1 MITRIH
7 GIILAGGKGQRMS
20 GMDKGL
26 APYRHRPMVQ
36 HVINRL
42 KPQVNSLV
50 ISANRNL
57 DQYRMM
63 AKAVVTDCIEG
74 QGGPLIGLFSAMC
87 FLRNHAT
94 NNNDANLIGNDTQTS
109 NDDWIIISPCD
120 APLLPTN
127 LVEQLTI
134 NLDSAKLPVQCLM
147 PHDGIRNQPLFSML
161 TLSTLPM
168 LKNAINA
175 GERKAERWLLSLN
188 PTIVDCTTNAE
199 GFSNIN
205 TMDDLL
211 DR

>member
-1 MITRIH
+1 
-7 GIILAGGKGQRMS
+7 
-20 GMDKGL
+20 MDKGL
-26 APYRHRPMVQ
+26 IPYKHLPMVQ

-42 KPQVNSLV
+42 EPQVNSLV

-63 AKAVVTDCIEG
+63 AKAVVTDCLEEH
-74 QGGPLIGLFSAMC
+74 GGPLIGLFSAMC
-87 FLRNHAT
+87 FLRNHAV
-94 NNNDANLIGNDTQTS
+94 NNNVANPVGNETQTS
-109 NDDWIIISPCD
+109 SDDWIVISPCD

-127 LVEQLTI
+127 LVEQLAFS
-134 NLDSAKLPVQCLM
+134 LASAKQPVQCLM

-168 LKNAINA
+168 LKNAIDA

-188 PTIVDCTTNAE
+188 PTIVDCTSNAE

-205 TMDDLL
+205 TMDDLQG
-211 DR
+211 RQE